1 MQSMIRTGAVLAG
14 FRVESLIGQGA
25 MGAVYLAVDTKAG
38 GRVALKLLT
47 PELSADERFRQ
58 RFMREAELAA
68 SLEHPHVVPIL
79 SFGEEDGRLYLAMA
93 HVEGTDLRQLLRRE
107 VTLEPTRALD
117 LVAQV
122 ADALDAAHAA
132 ELVHRDVKPANI
144 LVAPVAAGEHAYVCD
159 FGLARHMSSVS
170 SLTGDRGFVGTL
182 DYVPP
187 EQIAGGPI
195 DRRADVYSLGC
206 VLYECLTGERPF
218 ERDSELALV
227 YAHLNDPPPRATDLR
242 LELPQALDGV
252 IATALAK
259 EPEDRYA
266 SCGELAAAGRAALA
280 GKPFRRSSRRRRR
293 LLVATIAVLAAAAAG
308 ITGFL
313 AVRGEGSKPSATTT
327 GPPSITQT
335 SIARCRARRVEG
347 VLWQALRRLQAAH
360 ADGDGAVDSGP
371 LVRAARG
378 GGLLSSEPRSGGHHH
393 DLEPAQPH
401 RCGDRALFDAGRA
414 EEGLREERAPHAAP
428 PGGDA
433 RARVRRRAEPDL
445 RDAESANDLRGRPL
459 PGLPPEHD
467 AQRGAELGALRHR
480 GRDALYLARALDRP
494 GEAGAGACG
503 CEPARTRAAVH

>member
-1 MQSMIRTGAVLAG
+1 MESVIGTGAVLAG

-25 MGAVYLAVDTKAG
+25 MGAVYLAVDMKAG

-47 PELSADERFRQ
+47 PELSADERFRH

-117 LVAQV
+117 LIAQV

-159 FGLARHMSSVS
+159 FGLARHVSSVS

-227 YAHLNDPPPRATDLR
+227 YAHLNDPPPRATDLS

-280 GKPFRRSSRRRRR
+280 GKPFRQRRRRR
-293 LLVATIAVLAAAAAG
+293 RRVLITTVAFLAAVAAG
-308 ITGFL
+308 IVGVL
-313 AVRGEGSKPSATTT
+313 ATRGESSKSSATPTS

-335 SIARCRARRVEG
+335 SIAGVALGELKEFYGKHFGAYKQLTLTEMKPWIPGRSFGQPEVAVYFRAN
-347 VLWQALRRLQAAH
+347 
-360 ADGDGAVDSGP
+360 P
-371 LVRAARG
+371 
-378 GGLLSSEPRSGGHHH
+378 
-393 DLEPAQPH
+393 
-401 RCGDRALFDAGRA
+401 DRADIITTWNRRNRTAAGIGPCSTLAALKKAYGKNVHPTPHHPDGTPVPAYVVGPNLIFETQNQRTISA
-414 EEGLREERAPHAAP
+414 VGLYRGSLPNTTRSEEQSWAHF
-428 PGGDA
+428 
-433 RARVRRRAEPDL
+433 V
-445 RDAESANDLRGRPL
+445 
-459 PGLPPEHD
+459 
-467 AQRGAELGALRHR
+467 
-480 GRDALYLARALDRP
+480 
-494 GEAGAGACG
+494 
-503 CEPARTRAAVH
+503 TAVETPCI

>member
-1 MQSMIRTGAVLAG
+1 MESVIGTGAVLAG

-25 MGAVYLAVDTKAG
+25 MGAVYLAVDMKAG

-122 ADALDAAHAA
+122 AAALDAAHAA

-144 LVAPVAAGEHAYVCD
+144 LVAPVADGEHAYVCD

-227 YAHLNDPPPRATDLR
+227 YAHLNDPPPRATDLS

-280 GKPFRRSSRRRRR
+280 GKPFRQRPRRRRR
-293 LLVATIAVLAAAAAG
+293 VLVTTVAFLAAVAAG
-308 ITGFL
+308 IAGII
-313 AVRGEGSKPSATTT
+313 AIRGENSKSSATPTS

-335 SIARCRARRVEG
+335 SIAGVGLGELKEFYGNHFGAYKQLTLTEMEPWIPGRSFGQPEVAVYFRAN
-347 VLWQALRRLQAAH
+347 
-360 ADGDGAVDSGP
+360 P
-371 LVRAARG
+371 
-378 GGLLSSEPRSGGHHH
+378 
-393 DLEPAQPH
+393 
-401 RCGDRALFDAGRA
+401 DRADIITTWNRRNRTAAGIGPCSTLAAMKKAYGKNVHPTPHHPEGEPVPAYVVGPNLIFETQDQRTISA
-414 EEGLREERAPHAAP
+414 VGLYRGSLPNTKPSEEQGWAHF
-428 PGGDA
+428 
-433 RARVRRRAEPDL
+433 V
-445 RDAESANDLRGRPL
+445 
-459 PGLPPEHD
+459 
-467 AQRGAELGALRHR
+467 
-480 GRDALYLARALDRP
+480 
-494 GEAGAGACG
+494 
-503 CEPARTRAAVH
+503 TAVETPCI